1 MPDSDY
7 SSDVLDRP
15 QLLGLLE
22 IGIRETMK
30 EVDSVRVQV
39 RPQSDTAAAERQ
51 LSRSDGDLQLNT
63 IQGSLSTSQSIPS
76 DITVI

>member
-1 MPDSDY
+1 
-7 SSDVLDRP
+7 
-15 QLLGLLE
+15 
-22 IGIRETMK
+22 MK

-63 IQGSLSTSQSIPS
+63 IQGSLNFEF
-76 DITVI
+76 D